1 MARVTHDEIEKAR
14 TAMNATGTEQERA
27 ERIVNM
33 QAASKRLRAM
43 NGIKERRRFLRRIVD
58 DADDVAPYIPSSYD
72 EYRTEVENGQRDYD
86 RRVGEWVQDE
96 TATIMADIENQRKRN
111 LSDIPKKIAA
121 DKAAADK
128 AAAPNPNSGGP
139 RKPGN
144 VADGSSGAPTAPY
157 TAEPVPSA
165 TTPAMFHDRNGRGD
179 SHRIG
184 IANMELN
191 PTSEYEK
198 TVRDN
203 AIHHNSSM
211 AQMRMDDEIRQ
222 AQRER
227 LRRRSEYIDQQMD
240 RFHRIGD
247 QWRYDRREFSSQRGW
262 DNLAREG
269 SPKGQQIDGYDDRMK
284 VLLARADQLKEAF
297 AKGDYTGRG
306 KEFAAIMDAVNN
318 THGKGGGLTNEQMEA
333 LEKKMDSMRK
343 GLNKRAQLA
352 NEANEFYRQRE
363 LRNRRA
369 AVGDAEGL
377 LTDDQVDKLYG
388 DNQRKIVST
397 ALKGVVDWQYTPD
410 VKLQSGGNAAMKDIL
425 SKNGVDFRKLAG
437 MAYQSGAYGDLF
449 EKYRTETDPV
459 RKREAMDNM
468 AIAYLRDNMDLKAD
482 KSNQKAYDVI
492 DGMINPTRQAAPKND
507 LLVWRDQQSAAQPAA
522 PRQTQGAPEIPAKAS
537 PKAETTPRNGATVE
551 AATQPAA
558 TQPAATQP
566 AATQPAA
573 TQPAATQP
581 AATQP
586 EGGVVASPIPQKM
599 VQEQSPSGRASY
611 FRPLE
616 PSSMEE
622 AARAQREF
630 TKRFDDETRRKLKA
644 LK

>member
-1 MARVTHDEIEKAR
+1 MARVTRDEIEKAR
-14 TAMNATGTEQERA
+14 AASNARTTVNAAETEQERA
-27 ERIVNM
+27 ERIADM
-33 QAASKRLRAM
+33 HAGSMRLRVM
-43 NGIKERRRFLRRIVD
+43 NGIKERRRLQSPPVYSSIGGDIDPIV
-58 DADDVAPYIPSSYD
+58 PPSY
-72 EYRTEVENGQRDYD
+72 EKYRTEVENGQRDYD
-86 RRVGEWVQDE
+86 NRVGQWTKDE
-96 TATIMADIENQRKRN
+96 TATMMADVENQRKQTVAR
-111 LSDIPKKIAA
+111 IRKKAA

-139 RKPGN
+139 RKSGN
-144 VADGSSGAPTAPY
+144 GADGSAGAPTAPY

-165 TTPAMFHDRNGRGD
+165 TTPAMFHNRTGRGD
-179 SHRIG
+179 SRQIG
-184 IANMELN
+184 AANMQLN
-191 PTSEYEK
+191 PSSEYEK

-211 AQMRMDDEIRQ
+211 AQMRRDDEIRQ

-247 QWRYDRREFSSQRGW
+247 QQRYDRREFSSQRGW

-306 KEFAAIMDAVNN
+306 KEFAAIMDAVNK

-352 NEANEFYRQRE
+352 NESNEFYRQRE

-410 VKLQSGGNAAMKDIL
+410 VKLKSGGNAAMKDTL

-437 MAYQSGAYGDLF
+437 MAYQSGAYGELF

-468 AIAYLRDNMDLKAD
+468 AIAFLRDNMDLKAD

-492 DGMINPTRQAAPKND
+492 NGMINPKVQDSPKND
-507 LLVWRDQQSAAQPAA
+507 LLVWNDQKKPGTAQP
-522 PRQTQGAPEIPAKAS
+522 G
-537 PKAETTPRNGATVE
+537 GATPP
-551 AATQPAA
+551 APAQPGGATSPEPIPPAQPGGA
-558 TQPAATQP
+558 TPPAPGQP
-566 AATQPAA
+566 
-573 TQPAATQP
+573 
-581 AATQP
+581 
-586 EGGVVASPIPQKM
+586 GGVTSPEPIPPAPDIPGADTAGTSSSAKQTGGAT
-599 VQEQSPSGRASY
+599 PA
-611 FRPLE
+611 E
-616 PSSMEE
+616 PIPPKKE
-622 AARAQREF
+622 
-630 TKRFDDETRRKLKA
+630 KPV
-644 LK
+644 